1 MPSELEAWKAC
12 RLYHSSQ
19 VLDLAPGKGE
29 DNGRLSEWFL
39 GWKSFPAL
47 LDRVPQEKPA
57 AHFPRTPRK
66 FFWSWKGIF
75 DLLRSHLPSGEAWLA
90 GDPTI
95 AARANLTMLPMLIT
109 CYLSPDI
116 RELYLRNE

>member
-1 MPSELEAWKAC
+1 MLSELEPWKAC

-57 AHFPRTPRK
+57 AHFPGTPRK
-66 FFWSWKGIF
+66 FFALAREFSTFFVPTFPVGR
-75 DLLRSHLPSGEAWLA
+75 LGLPE
-90 GDPTI
+90 T
-95 AARANLTMLPMLIT
+95 RRLPQEKTSRCCL
-109 CYLSPDI
+109 C
-116 RELYLRNE
+116 